1 MAHPFAESLYT
12 AIFDVDSE
20 EELERSL
27 EDWMEIP
34 AERSFAATQIH
45 WLLVERVD
53 ELTAAVRGIQTL
65 LEDLATRPEQPP
77 DIIDAEVVD
86 G

>member
-1 MAHPFAESLYT
+1 MWNAGRGCARAVLVGAVVLMGWAGT
-12 AIFDVDSE
+12 VAG
-20 EELERSL
+20 
-27 EDWMEIP
+27 
-34 AERSFAATQIH
+34 AAAATEG
-45 WLLVERVD
+45 WERVD